1 LNNTLTLHLV
11 GRAPC
16 NGTQRFCWVALRF
29 TQPTNGIFL
38 FWLFVNCQLLIA
50 KESTMNFALFAKLGI
65 FAVTSSFL
73 LISSAHTLAENN
85 REVLLAQ
92 SNRQLCSQQEEN
104 LLQSFYIETANFFAN
119 ICRDSSG
126 QLIYIG
132 GEKANPENNIKL
144 PAFAE
149 EGTGYVAENGATTY
163 ILTGAALTV
172 VENGV
177 PILEENVIYSC
188 IADGGCQER

>member
-1 LNNTLTLHLV
+1 MLGSTEVRTTYKELELE
-11 GRAPC
+11 
-16 NGTQRFCWVALRF
+16 
-29 TQPTNGIFL
+29 
-38 FWLFVNCQLLIA
+38 LLILSS

-73 LISSAHTLAENN
+73 LISSAKGLAENN
-85 REVLLAQ
+85 RPFFLAQ
-92 SNRQLCSQQEEN
+92 SNRQLCSQQQEN

-119 ICRDSSG
+119 ICQDSSG

-132 GEKANPENNIKL
+132 GEKANPENTIKL

-149 EGTGYVAENGATTY
+149 EGTGYVAENGGTTY

-188 IADGGCQER
+188 IANGGCQER

>member
-1 LNNTLTLHLV
+1 M
-11 GRAPC
+11 
-16 NGTQRFCWVALRF
+16 
-29 TQPTNGIFL
+29 
-38 FWLFVNCQLLIA
+38 
-50 KESTMNFALFAKLGI
+50 KFAKLGI
-65 FAVTSSFL
+65 FAITSSFL
-73 LISSAHTLAENN
+73 LISPAKGLAENN
-85 REVLLAQ
+85 KAILLAQ

-104 LLQSFYIETANFFAN
+104 LAQSFYLETANFFAN

-132 GEKANPENNIKL
+132 GEKANPENTIKL

-149 EGTGYVAENGATTY
+149 EGTGYVAENGNITY
-163 ILTGAALTV
+163 IVTGAALTV